1 MISKSLH
8 VSSGTLPLPHL
19 LLWLVI
25 FVHLMAQVCQAQRS
39 QQISPPGPIGTARSL
54 PTGDSNPPGGSSIE
68 GISIPLTDEELD
80 QLEKEKTRNVVRL
93 AATDQLNSEIITNR
107 TRGKINLTM

>member
-1 MISKSLH
+1 
-8 VSSGTLPLPHL
+8 
-19 LLWLVI
+19 
-25 FVHLMAQVCQAQRS
+25 MAQVCQAQRS

-54 PTGDSNPPGGSSIE
+54 PTSSGSSNTGSPSIE

-107 TRGKINLTM
+107 TRGK